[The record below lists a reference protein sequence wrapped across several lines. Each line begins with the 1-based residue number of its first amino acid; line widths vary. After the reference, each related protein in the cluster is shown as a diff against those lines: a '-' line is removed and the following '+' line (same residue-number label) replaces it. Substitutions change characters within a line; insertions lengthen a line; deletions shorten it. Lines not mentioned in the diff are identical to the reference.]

1 MADPRRLHRLPVLV
15 LLAAGLGAGA
25 ACSGSG
31 SGGANGVASI
41 QTAAGK
47 TASDHPAEKDKAKTS
62 PEDAALAFARCMR
75 EHGVDMPDPDT
86 GGGGGVV
93 KFGATSAAGQKIDP
107 EMNKFSD

>member
-1 MADPRRLHRLPVLV
+1 MADTRRLHRLPVLV

-31 SGGANGVASI
+31 SGSGGANGVASV

-47 TASDHPAEKDKAKTS
+47 NAASDHPAEKDKAKTS

-86 GGGGGVV
+86 SGGGGVV
-93 KFGATSAAGQKIDP
+93 KFGGTS
-107 EMNKFSD
+107 